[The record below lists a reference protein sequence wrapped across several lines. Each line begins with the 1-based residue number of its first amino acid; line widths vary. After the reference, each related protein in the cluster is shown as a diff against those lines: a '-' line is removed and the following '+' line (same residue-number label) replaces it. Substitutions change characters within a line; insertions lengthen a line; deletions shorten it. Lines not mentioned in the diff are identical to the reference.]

1 MQGLNPA
8 AAAYRRA
15 DYPFPRGFGRAVFL
29 LPVPSEGGSGFL
41 RGHSRLSLF
50 PPLSVIPAKAGI
62 PKPLPPSFPRRRES
76 SPFGFSRFR

>member
-1 MQGLNPA
+1 M
-8 AAAYRRA
+8 
-15 DYPFPRGFGRAVFL
+15 

-62 PKPLPPSFPRRRES
+62 PNATFRHSREGGNPVRSVSAVSDRFLPRLGSGFPPARE
-76 SPFGFSRFR
+76 

>member
-1 MQGLNPA
+1 
-8 AAAYRRA
+8 
-15 DYPFPRGFGRAVFL
+15 
-29 LPVPSEGGSGFL
+29 VPSEGGSGFL